1 MMEKF
6 KRLTEAA
13 YYLDFKKFIE
23 ICIMMIAIR
32 FYIGSTES
40 EYEEFKKKHNLK
52 ECTEEEEQQ
61 IISEFHFVFEH
72 INEVFFA

>member
-1 MMEKF
+1 
-6 KRLTEAA
+6 
-13 YYLDFKKFIE
+13 
-23 ICIMMIAIR
+23 MIAIR